1 MKKSDQ
7 LKQEREA
14 LVNQMQALNT
24 TIESRT
30 ENKGVYS
37 DEENN
42 QFNDLQKQ
50 VQEKEAAIERN
61 LILEAQQA
69 NRSFSSGTKLD
80 AQDRDFNKIAKRYS
94 LHKALRSQLQG
105 GRLDGVELEMHQEAL
120 KQIRSQTNTKV
131 TVEGVLVPN
140 TLRTAKQSVTQDSGE
155 FGGNLVYEEFKG
167 LLEAL
172 EPKPVVQS
180 LGANYMRGLRGPAS
194 FSTELAGIVA
204 TWEGETTTVAPTAQE
219 YGKKTMDAKRLSAT
233 VPITVQNIHQSVIDL
248 ELQTANAIRRATE
261 KAIDLA
267 AINGDGLGYGPIGIL
282 NLTNVNSVVNGT
294 DGGAPTWAKLVEMI
308 TLIEDQNAYLN
319 EISYL
324 INPLTKGYLKST
336 LHTAGDSKYL
346 MSEDNS
352 LNGLN
357 VGVSTFVPKDLI
369 KQNGTNLS
377 AAIAGDFSQVMIG
390 EWGFSDMVVDYVT
403 RKKEG
408 MIEITNNQ
416 YLDVL
421 VAYEEAFTVVKDFD
435 LS

>member
-7 LKQEREA
+7 LKQERQA
-14 LVNQMQALNT
+14 LVEQMQALNAG
-24 TIESRT
+24 IENRT

-37 DEENN
+37 DEETT

-50 VQEKEAAIERN
+50 VEQKEAAIERN

-69 NRSFSSGTKLD
+69 NRSFSSGTQLD

-105 GRLDGVELEMHQEAL
+105 GRLDGVELELHQEAL
-120 KQIRSQTNTKV
+120 KQIESRTNSKV
-131 TVEGVLVPN
+131 TVQGVLVPN
-140 TLRTAKQSVTQDSGE
+140 TLRAAKQSVTQDSGNY
-155 FGGNLVYEEFKG
+155 GGNLVYEEFKG

-172 EPKPVVQS
+172 EPKPIVQS
-180 LGANYMRGLRGPAS
+180 LGASYMRGLRGPVS
-194 FSTELAGIVA
+194 FTTELAGIVA
-204 TWEGETTTVAPTAQE
+204 TWEGEADTVSPSAQQ
-219 YGKKTMDAKRLSAT
+219 YGKKSMDAKRLSAT

-248 ELQTANAIRRATE
+248 ELQTANAIRQDN
-261 KAIDLA
+261 KKSIDLA
-267 AINGDGLGYGPIGIL
+267 VINGSGIGYVPLGIL
-282 NLTNVNSVVNGT
+282 NLPNVNSVAIGT
-294 DGGAPTWAKLVEMI
+294 NGGAPTWAKLVEMI
-308 TLIEDQNAYLN
+308 TLIEDENAYLN

-324 INPLTKGYLKST
+324 INPFTKGYLKST

-346 MSEDNS
+346 MSENNS

-357 VGVSTFVPKDLI
+357 VGVSTFVPKDLTKGSGI
-369 KQNGTNLS
+369 NLS

-403 RKKEG
+403 RKKDG